1 MKISK
6 LLPITLALM
15 LGLSGAAYA
24 EESGQ
29 GQATTGPKETDEA
42 IYELTL
48 PEFFNVTA
56 TSPTATA
63 VTYNN
68 DYTTATITGSLEGN
82 FHVVSNTN
90 TKDVFIYGTCLAG
103 GEEVAALYGEDADSL
118 RLIFTN
124 TAEDGGTAASSST
137 ITAMRTVGGVDP
149 SLSPNAVAFK
159 LAINPVLVTNSY
171 PTGKSISA
179 PTFSDNNVQYEIP
192 NCKANF
198 GCTVTGT
205 SMDSSFSTL
214 DTNGLY
220 RATLY
225 LSTDGQV
232 LPTP

>member
-29 GQATTGPKETDEA
+29 GQATTGPKDTDSA

-56 TSPTATA
+56 TSPTATE

-90 TKDVFIYGTCLAG
+90 TKIVYIYGTCLAG
-103 GEEVAALYGEDADSL
+103 GGEVPALYGADEDTL
-118 RLIFTN
+118 KLIFTN
-124 TAEDGGTAASSST
+124 TAEEGGTATSASVVE
-137 ITAMRTVGGVDP
+137 AMRVVGGVAAEN
-149 SLSPNAVAFK
+149 SPNAVAFNLTIEPK
-159 LAINPVLVTNSY
+159 LVADSY
-171 PTGKSISA
+171 PEGKSISA
-179 PTFSDNNVQYEIP
+179 GTIEEEGSNVQYTIP

-198 GCTVTGT
+198 GCTVSGSTQDT
-205 SMDSSFSTL
+205 SFSTL

-225 LSTDGQV
+225 LST
-232 LPTP
+232 TPQTL